1 MDATCPSCG
10 AGLET
15 PLACGACGV
24 LMLTEDTPCPFGLL
38 GLEPS
43 FEVDPKDLK
52 ARLRRFTRLVHPDFF
67 ALEGDEALAKAERN
81 NALLNEAYGILS
93 DEARRANQ
101 LLEALGGPSEKDLGS
116 MPQAFLMEVME
127 WNEVL
132 EEAAPGSPELAKLE
146 GELTEQL
153 DRISAEVGS
162 ALTPLPQ
169 AGDESLAGIRQS
181 LNARRYVDRA
191 LGRISAGTA
200 TS

>member
-1 MDATCPSCG
+1 MDVTCPSCG

-24 LMLTEDTPCPFGLL
+24 LMLTEDSACPFELL

-43 FEVDPKDLK
+43 FEVDTKDLK

-81 NALLNEAYGILS
+81 NALLNEAFAILS
-93 DEARRANQ
+93 DETRRADR
-101 LLEALGGPSEKDLGS
+101 LVADLGGPSEKDLGS

-132 EEAAPGSPELAKLE
+132 EEASPGSEELQQLSRD
-146 GELTEQL
+146 LTAHR
-153 DRISAEVGS
+153 DRISDEIGA

-169 AGDESLAGIRQS
+169 PGAPSLAGIRQS

-191 LGRISAGTA
+191 LGRISAGA
-200 TS
+200 VSS

>member
-24 LMLTEDTPCPFGLL
+24 LMLPEDPVCPFAIFGLAP
-38 GLEPS
+38 G
-43 FEVDPKDLK
+43 FEVDRGDLK
-52 ARLRRFTRLVHPDFF
+52 SRLRRFTRLVHPDFF
-67 ALEGDEALAKAERN
+67 ALEGEETLAKAEHN
-81 NALLNEAYGILS
+81 NALLNEAYGVLS

-101 LLEALGGPSEKDLGS
+101 LLEGLGGPSEKDLGS

-132 EEAAPGSPELAKLE
+132 EDAAPGSPELLE
-146 GELTEQL
+146 LERELTEQR
-153 DRISAEVGS
+153 DRLAAEVGA

-169 AGDESLAGIRQS
+169 AGDESLARIRQS

-200 TS
+200 PS